1 MFARMSHCKALPR
14 AAVVTALFALGVGL
28 SGCAGGMSDVSDS
41 LSLDSATLA
50 FVDPAR
56 YDFYDCKQLQIER
69 NTIATHIEDTK
80 KLMDK
85 ADTGFAGPVV
95 AEMAYRNDYI
105 AFLGQKKLADQ
116 TWKRN
121 NCHEVPLD
129 PPGATPAA
137 AVAAPAKGKRD
148 MVQSRSGNAVY

>member
-1 MFARMSHCKALPR
+1 MLARMSHHKTLPH
-14 AAVVTALFALGVGL
+14 AAVVMALLALGVGL
-28 SGCAGGMSDVSDS
+28 SGCAGDISYS
-41 LSLDSATLA
+41 LSLDNATLA

-69 NTIATHIEDTK
+69 NTIATHIEEIK

-95 AEMAYRNDYI
+95 AEIAYRNDYI
-105 AFLGQKKLADQ
+105 SYVGQKKLADQ

-137 AVAAPAKGKRD
+137 GVAPPAKGKRD
-148 MVQSRSGNAVY
+148 HGPSRSGSAVY

>member
-1 MFARMSHCKALPR
+1 MFAWMSHRKALPH
-14 AAVVTALFALGVGL
+14 AAIVTALLALGIGL
-28 SGCAGGMSDVSDS
+28 SGCAGGVSDI
-41 LSLDSATLA
+41 SLDSATLA

-69 NTIATHIEDTK
+69 KSIAGHIEDTR

-105 AFLGQKKLADQ
+105 SFLGQKKLADQ

-129 PPGATPAA
+129 PPGAAPAA
-137 AVAAPAKGKRD
+137 VAAAPAKGKKGNHGP
-148 MVQSRSGNAVY
+148 SRPEARSAD

>member
-1 MFARMSHCKALPR
+1 MSHHKTLPH
-14 AAVVTALFALGVGL
+14 AAVVMALLALGVGL
-28 SGCAGGMSDVSDS
+28 SGCAGDISDS
-41 LSLDSATLA
+41 LSLDNATLA

-69 NTIATHIEDTK
+69 NTIATHIEEIK

-95 AEMAYRNDYI
+95 AEIAYRNDYI
-105 AFLGQKKLADQ
+105 SYVGQKKLADQ

-129 PPGATPAA
+129 PPAATPAA
-137 AVAAPAKGKRD
+137 AAAAPAKGKRD
-148 MVQSRSGNAVY
+148 HGSARSGNAVY